1 MNDILK
7 NINKREY
14 FFVLIMVFVLI
25 VITTAP
31 TIFGFSNLY
40 VLVEDFIYYS
50 DLQFR
55 EEPEYIYLDQKYKD
69 AFE

>member
-1 MNDILK
+1 MKDILK

-40 VLVEDFIYYS
+40 VLTEDFIYYS
-50 DLQFR
+50 DPQFR
-55 EEPEYIYLDQKYKD
+55 EEPEYIYLDQEYKD